1 MHFIELFKKYIKEIN
16 DPKYQFLKLLT
27 IKKDEPSVNL
37 KKHVSEKNSN
47 LIEKIYK
54 DFTSLDK
61 DLIKI
66 RSSDTRYAA
75 HINYN
80 DEFKIYSKKHI
91 VKNYRIHESINNII
105 NVNKKSVT
113 DNDIINMWKECIKSD
128 LFPKIIEE
136 KGDYILIEYIN
147 KNLKTLYDV
156 YNEKNIYY
164 VSYII
169 KKNKK
174 KLNSYYDKIKKQSL
188 CINDFNFKN
197 FVIDNNDEL
206 FMIDIGDIDY
216 TSFFLPEIF
225 LSDYNNQLNIFIFK
239 SIGNENKSF
248 YEKFIYEYYK
258 KDEINKVYFI

>member
-1 MHFIELFKKYIKEIN
+1 MNIFYI
-16 DPKYQFLKLLT
+16 
-27 IKKDEPSVNL
+27 
-37 KKHVSEKNSN
+37 H
-47 LIEKIYK
+47 
-54 DFTSLDK
+54 
-61 DLIKI
+61 
-66 RSSDTRYAA
+66 
-75 HINYN
+75 HYN
-80 DEFKIYSKKHI
+80 
-91 VKNYRIHESINNII
+91 
-105 NVNKKSVT
+105 
-113 DNDIINMWKECIKSD
+113 
-128 LFPKIIEE
+128 
-136 KGDYILIEYIN
+136 
-147 KNLKTLYDV
+147 
-156 YNEKNIYY
+156 Y

-174 KLNSYYDKIKKQSL
+174 KLKSYYDKIKKQSL